1 MSGRDP
7 ALTSAY
13 YPPRAA
19 WRSRVARATQPRAT
33 TVASLMRRLHG
44 LRTFGREVVCLL
56 VPGVSFCLAGW
67 PRLGLCIL
75 AGWVAAL
82 ALYAVGVGLP
92 TANWAFMLLITAH
105 AASVAQHFQPWLVQ
119 QRLRTR
125 MATGTLL
132 FLAVS
137 LLVYAP
143 ARHWFERHVATPL
156 PVGTSTLL
164 VNPRV
169 HPASIQRGDW
179 LAYRIE
185 GSYAHGVQVRR
196 GYGFGP
202 VLAMPGDRVAFGER
216 TFRVNG
222 KVGLRLTHM
231 PSTGEPGG
239 VSRTLAC
246 LAGSGCQRARRRR
259 GRGSPGRAGRRLA

>member
-1 MSGRDP
+1 
-7 ALTSAY
+7 
-13 YPPRAA
+13 
-19 WRSRVARATQPRAT
+19 
-33 TVASLMRRLHG
+33 MRRLRG

-105 AASVAQHFQPWLVQ
+105 AASVARHFQPWLVQ
-119 QRLRTR
+119 KPLRTR

-143 ARHWFERHVATPL
+143 ARQWFERHVATPL

-164 VNPRV
+164 VDPRV

-216 TFRVNG
+216 TFASTARLACASLTCRAPANWWCQQDT
-222 KVGLRLTHM
+222 GLSGRIWMSARTA
-231 PSTGEPGG
+231 STGTRQPRPRW
-239 VSRTLAC
+239 VSPCLSGMTWWANRTNT
-246 LAGSGCQRARRRR
+246 GSSER
-259 GRGSPGRAGRRLA
+259 